1 MALRRQRR
9 YHERNEGGI
18 FVTRGVRSLGCV
30 LSCAALLAA
39 APAAHAGGDYHAL
52 GQDDAWEVGTGTDDQ
67 GNAYCSI
74 QDQSADQ
81 SYGLLLLIYP
91 LGDDPSFEVHAFKDS
106 WKIPASADV
115 PTKFNFSD
123 GGSWDADGAAA
134 SDGSSVVD
142 YTIDVKDMKDF
153 LNDFAQSTSLD
164 IVFTNGTEPT
174 WTADLSGTAQATTD
188 LLACTEKLLNDNGQG
203 DNTQPFSQPNNPPA
217 APGAPPDDEQPYS
230 PPDNGGSNNNPQQQ
244 TL

>member
-1 MALRRQRR
+1 MTL
-9 YHERNEGGI
+9 N
-18 FVTRGVRSLGCV
+18 VRSLGCA
-30 LSCAALLAA
+30 LSFAALLAA
-39 APAAHAGGDYHAL
+39 APPARAGGDYHVL
-52 GQDDAWEVGTGTDDQ
+52 GHDDAWEVGTGTDDQ

-74 QDQSADQ
+74 QDQSSDQ

-91 LGDDPSFEVHAFKDS
+91 LGNDPSFEVHAFKDG

-153 LNDFAQSTSLD
+153 LDDFAQSNSLD
-164 IVFTNGTEPT
+164 IVFTKGTEPT
-174 WTADLSGTAQATTD
+174 WTADLSGTSQATTD
-188 LLACTEKLLNDNGQG
+188 LLSCTQKLLNDNGQG
-203 DNTQPFSQPNNPPA
+203 DNTQPFNQPDNTPNTQPNTQPDNAQPYSQPNN
-217 APGAPPDDEQPYS
+217 
-230 PPDNGGSNNNPQQQ
+230 GGSSNSQQQ
-244 TL
+244 SL

>member
-1 MALRRQRR
+1 VNFARHRATALA
-9 YHERNEGGI
+9 I
-18 FVTRGVRSLGCV
+18 AASLGF
-30 LSCAALLAA
+30 
-39 APAAHAGGDYHAL
+39 APPAYAVADYHVL
-52 GQDDAWEVGTGTDDQ
+52 GNDAAWEVGTGTDSQ

-74 QDQSADQ
+74 QDQSQDQ

-91 LGDDPSFEVHAFKDS
+91 LGDEPSFEVHAFKNS
-106 WKIPASADV
+106 WSIPANADV

-142 YTIDVKDMKDF
+142 YTIDIKDMQDF
-153 LNDFAQSTSLD
+153 LADFGQSTSLD

-174 WTADLSGTAQATTD
+174 WTTDLTGSSQATADLLKCST
-188 LLACTEKLLNDNGQG
+188 KLLNDNGG
-203 DNTQPFSQPNNPPA
+203 AGGGGNTEPFGPPGNNPPPDNSQPFA
-217 APGAPPDDEQPYS
+217 QPPGSSAPAPPD
-230 PPDNGGSNNNPQQQ
+230 NTQQQ